1 MDKTI
6 NVAIDGPAGAGKS
19 TIAREVSKRLGF
31 IYIDTGAMYRAVAL
45 YAILNDIDTKDKE
58 SICLMLPDINIDIK
72 HDNGSQSVFL
82 NGKDVTDS
90 IRNEDV
96 SVAASNVAVIP
107 EVRLKLLDLQRQ
119 LAQKHS
125 VIMDG
130 RDIGTYVLPNADIKV
145 FLTASAKERAGRRY
159 LELTEKGQKCDF
171 EDVLKDME
179 YRDKNDSTR
188 EFAPLKQADDAII
201 IDTTDYNL
209 ENSINIVYN
218 AITERL

>member
-1 MDKTI
+1 LDKTI

>member
-90 IRNEDV
+90 IRKEDV
-96 SVAASNVAVIP
+96 SGADSIVAVKT
-107 EVRLKLLDLQRQ
+107 EVRIKLLDLQRQ

>member
-58 SICLMLPDINIDIK
+58 SICLMLPDINLDIK
-72 HDNGSQSVFL
+72 HDNGSQSDFL
-82 NGKDVTDS
+82 NGKDVTVS
-90 IRNEDV
+90 IRIEDV